1 MTEEVKNQL
10 DKLSK
15 ISNQITDLVN
25 NGKPFGNT
33 EKQTL
38 FLAYFDIDVEHL
50 HSLHLLISNDNIGSA
65 AALVRTFYETF
76 FRALWVNAFATPEQL
91 EKIRNN
97 DFNFMRDEGSMG
109 SKIEKL
115 DSYYTG
121 TDFFKNL
128 KDGVWG
134 IMSDYT
140 HSGSYQLSRRWT
152 DDELVPNYKEN
163 EILEIIIEAT
173 KTYLLFAN
181 MLFKI
186 HNYKEEEEKV
196 LEILL
201 EYEKNTNTILEVM
214 YK

>member
-1 MTEEVKNQL
+1 MTDKVKNQL
-10 DKLSK
+10 NELGK
-15 ISNQITDLVN
+15 IANQISDLVS

-50 HSLHLLISNDNIGSA
+50 RSLHLLISNDNIGSA
-65 AALVRTFYETF
+65 SALVRTFYETF
-76 FRALWVNAFATPEQL
+76 FRALWVNAFATPKQL

-97 DFNFMRDEGSMG
+97 DFNFMREEGSMG
-109 SKIEKL
+109 SKIERL
-115 DSYYTG
+115 DSYYTD

-128 KDGVWG
+128 KNGVWG

-152 DDELVPNYKEN
+152 DGELVPNYKEN
-163 EILEIIIEAT
+163 EILEIIIEVT

-186 HNYKEEEEKV
+186 HNYKEEENKV
-196 LEILL
+196 LDILI
-201 EYEKNTNTILEVM
+201 EYKKNTNPILKVIYE
-214 YK
+214 

>member
-10 DKLSK
+10 NELSK

-50 HSLHLLISNDNIGSA
+50 HSLHLLILNDNIGSA
-65 AALVRTFYETF
+65 SALVRTFYETF
-76 FRALWVNAFATPEQL
+76 FRALWVNAFATIEQL
-91 EKIRNN
+91 EKIRNSKFE
-97 DFNFMRDEGSMG
+97 FNNMG
-109 SKIEKL
+109 SKIKQL
-115 DSYYTG
+115 DSHYTG
-121 TDFFKNL
+121 TKFFKNL

-152 DDELVPNYKEN
+152 DGELVPNYKEN
-163 EILEIIIEAT
+163 EILEIIIEVT

-196 LEILL
+196 LKILL
-201 EYEKNTNTILEVM
+201 EYKKNTNTILEVM

>member
-10 DKLSK
+10 NELSK
-15 ISNQITDLVN
+15 ISNQITNLVN

-65 AALVRTFYETF
+65 SALVRTFYETF
-76 FRALWVNAFATPEQL
+76 FRALWVNAFATIEQL
-91 EKIRNN
+91 ENIRNSKFK
-97 DFNFMRDEGSMG
+97 FNNMG
-109 SKIEKL
+109 SKIKQL
-115 DSYYTG
+115 DSHYTG
-121 TDFFKNL
+121 TKFFENL

-152 DDELVPNYKEN
+152 DGELVPNYKEN
-163 EILEIIIEAT
+163 EILEIIIEVT

-186 HNYKEEEEKV
+186 HNYQDEENKV

-201 EYEKNTNTILEVM
+201 EYKKNTNTILEVM

>member
-1 MTEEVKNQL
+1 MIDKVRSQL
-10 DKLSK
+10 NELGK
-15 ISNQITDLVN
+15 IANQISDLIN
-25 NGKPFGNT
+25 NGKPLGNT

-50 HSLHLLISNDNIGSA
+50 QSLHLLISNDFNGSA
-65 AALVRTFYETF
+65 SALVRTFYETF

-91 EKIRNN
+91 EKIRND

-109 SKIEKL
+109 SKIQKL

-121 TDFFKNL
+121 TNFFKNL
-128 KDGVWG
+128 KDGAWST
-134 IMSDYT
+134 MSDYT

-152 DDELVPNYKEN
+152 DGELKPNYTES
-163 EILEIIIEAT
+163 ELLEIIIEVT
-173 KTYLLFAN
+173 KAYLLFAN

-186 HNYKEEEEKV
+186 HNYKEEEYKV

-201 EYEKNTNTILEVM
+201 EYKKNTNPILEEI
-214 YK
+214 YE

>member
-1 MTEEVKNQL
+1 MTNKVMEQLNELGKIVNQV
-10 DKLSK
+10 S
-15 ISNQITDLVN
+15 DLVN

-38 FLAYFDIDVEHL
+38 FLAYFDIDAEHL
-50 HSLHLLISNDNIGSA
+50 QSLHLLISNDFNGSA
-65 AALVRTFYETF
+65 SALVRTFYETF
-76 FRALWVNAFATPEQL
+76 FRALWVNAFAIPEQL
-91 EKIRNN
+91 EKIRHNKFEFKN
-97 DFNFMRDEGSMG
+97 MG
-109 SKIEKL
+109 SKIKQL

-152 DDELVPNYKEN
+152 NYELIPNYKES
-163 EILEIIIEAT
+163 EILEIIIETT
-173 KTYLLFAN
+173 KAYLLFAN

-186 HNYKEEEEKV
+186 HNYKEEEDKV

-201 EYEKNTNTILEVM
+201 EYKNNTNTILEAM
-214 YK
+214 YE